1 MYDQIL
7 ITTLLWSRK
16 DKQNLLMA
24 SNLVIKHND
33 VLATNIAG
41 VLLKSSTKTLIN
53 YSGEISLF
61 SWTHTHTADYL
72 LQEMR
77 Q

>member
-1 MYDQIL
+1 
-7 ITTLLWSRK
+7 
-16 DKQNLLMA
+16 MA

-61 SWTHTHTADYL
+61 S
-72 LQEMR
+72 
-77 Q
+77 